1 MARGTCLCGD
11 VVFRAEGPFA
21 WMSHCHCS
29 RCRKAHGTAYASLAA
44 TPDLGFS
51 ARGASAR
58 FESSP
63 GFFRC
68 FCARCGSATPG
79 DAADGQRFV
88 PLGGFDGD
96 PGVRPQAHIFVA
108 SRAPWFSLRDA
119 LPRFDA
125 YPPGFAAPVLAERA
139 PLDPPG
145 PIRGSCLCG
154 GVGFAITEQPPIAR
168 FCHCSRCRKAR
179 AAAFASNW
187 LVPETAIRFTRGSAL
202 LASYKIP
209 DALRFTQTFC
219 RVCGGKLPRVDPE
232 RKLAVVPLGALDD
245 DPGVRPREH
254 IFVASKAAW
263 DEIHDDL
270 PQHAELPPGL

>member
-1 MARGTCLCGD
+1 MRGGCLCGE
-11 VVFRAEGPFA
+11 VSWQAEGGFELA
-21 WMSHCHCS
+21 SHCHCS
-29 RCRKAHGTAYASLAA
+29 RCRKSHGTAYATYAA
-44 TPDLGFS
+44 TPERGFS

-68 FCARCGSATPG
+68 FCARCGSVTPG
-79 DAADGQRFV
+79 DAAGELRFV
-88 PLGGFDGD
+88 PLGGCDDD
-96 PGVRPQAHIFVA
+96 PGVRPEAHIFVA
-108 SRAPWFSLRDA
+108 SKAPWYAVRGT
-119 LPRFDA
+119 LPHFDA
-125 YPPGFAAPVLAERA
+125 YPPGFDAPVLAERA

-154 GVGFAITEQPPIAR
+154 GVGFAITEPPPLAR
-168 FCHCSRCRKAR
+168 YCHCSRCRKGR
-179 AAAFASNW
+179 AAAFASNAF
-187 LVPETAIRFTRGSAL
+187 VPEAAIRFTRGSEL
-202 LASYKIP
+202 LTSYKIP

-254 IFVASKAAW
+254 IFTASKAAW
-263 DEIHDDL
+263 DEIADGL
-270 PQHAELPPGL
+270 PQHAEAAPA